1 MSDYRQRWNL
11 TRFHCC
17 HLLWPFSQVAVRW
30 CTSCDDP
37 FCFDCWTIIHLRGRR
52 VRHAYC
58 EIDGKGQVGAR
69 AIGPSGEDAGNFKA
83 GQAGTGYSSDY
94 GTPYYSRSL
103 TNQIAEIF

>member
-1 MSDYRQRWNL
+1 MAGEGRTSL
-11 TRFHCC
+11 G
-17 HLLWPFSQVAVRW
+17 FSAALPATLPQVAVRW

-94 GTPYYSRSL
+94 GKPSIRCL
-103 TNQIAEIF
+103 TYQIGNMW